1 MQPADDELPY
11 GMQGSPFLPEG
22 TPAADG
28 TMGARPG
35 YGHVP
40 VQQTDWGSTLVA
52 PAGQQYVIPEVKPL
66 TPPPKD
72 VQMARVASPWKTYR
86 RILGTVFLAWLLA
99 EIVFTVPLG
108 FALGEPSLSIC
119 GAIFAAPLILWL
131 GFLRRPRVIHLQRA
145 VPNAHG
151 AQIHPLAGGGSLQ
164 TPTTTRFEHHLL
176 RDDSV
181 LDTPPDKTL
190 WLLFAGLIGLLLV
203 MSVLYRTLPDDAA
216 LIVLLLFALIAIPAW
231 LFGFSI
237 PVLAWW
243 SHSTRNIGVHTRQ
256 RDAEAWLVG
265 GMLAAIPA
273 LTINSLFFPMLLWD
287 SLSDFQTMALIT
299 VVSAPVGEE
308 LCKGMFVWLFR
319 HKIRSPR
326 HGFQVGFTV
335 GLGFAMLE
343 NLSYILSSMFGG
355 PVSLTL
361 TALIR
366 GLGSIPGHAFWT
378 GLTGV
383 GMGWLMLHQAQ
394 RARAATAGQE
404 IVTPDEPELPE
415 WKLVD
420 PKTGQFIEQ
429 AEVESSGSQIDLGLV
444 KKLLHRGGDEPPPQL
459 EHAIERDE
467 HRTGIPLPK
476 HPLIGLG
483 LAMLGHAF
491 WNGSLTFLEWALRGG
506 SDTVVIVV
514 QLCWSLVLVMGI
526 LTLGRGLLV
535 SVRSAPDGS
544 S

>member
-1 MQPADDELPY
+1 
-11 GMQGSPFLPEG
+11 
-22 TPAADG
+22 
-28 TMGARPG
+28 
-35 YGHVP
+35 
-40 VQQTDWGSTLVA
+40 
-52 PAGQQYVIPEVKPL
+52 
-66 TPPPKD
+66 
-72 VQMARVASPWKTYR
+72 MARVASPWKTYR
-86 RILGTVFLAWLLA
+86 RILGTVILAWLLA
-99 EIVFTVPLG
+99 QIVFTVPLG
-108 FALGEPSLSIC
+108 FAIGEPSLSIC

-131 GFLRRPRVIHLQRA
+131 GFLRRPRIIHLQRA
-145 VPNAHG
+145 VVDEHG
-151 AQIHPLAGGGSLQ
+151 GRIHPLAGGGSLQ
-164 TPTTTRFEHHLL
+164 TPTPTTFEHHLL

-203 MSVLYRTLPDDAA
+203 LSVLYLTLPGDAA
-216 LIVLLLFALIAIPAW
+216 LLVLVLFALIAIPAW

-243 SHSTRNIGVHTRQ
+243 SHSTRSIGVHTRQ

-273 LTINSLFFPMLLWD
+273 LTINSLFFPMLFGD
-287 SLSDFQTMALIT
+287 SISEFQLMALIA

-308 LCKGMFVWLFR
+308 LSKGAIVWLFR

-343 NLSYILSSMFGG
+343 NLSYILSSLFGG
-355 PVSLTL
+355 PVSLTM

-366 GLGSIPGHAFWT
+366 GVGSIPGHAFWT

-383 GMGWLMLHQAQ
+383 GMGWLMLRQAQ
-394 RARAATAGQE
+394 SARAAAAGQE
-404 IVTPDEPELPE
+404 IVTQDEPELPE

-429 AEVESSGSQIDLGLV
+429 SDTETSGSQVDQEQV
-444 KKLLHRGGDEPPPQL
+444 KNMLHWGDGQSPPQL
-459 EHAIERDE
+459 DYAIER
-467 HRTGIPLPK
+467 GIGKSAIPLPT
-476 HPLIGLG
+476 HPLIGLL

-506 SDTVVIVV
+506 SDMVVIVV

-526 LTLGRGLLV
+526 LLLGRGMLA

-544 S
+544 F